1 MCALREVLMPTNSS
15 RLPPLL
21 LLLLLLLVLFLLQG
35 ILSPRMFTMM
45 ILMAIV
51 TTCITAPGNTQMA

>member
-1 MCALREVLMPTNSS
+1 MPTNSS